1 MLLERSQMF
10 RRHSVER
17 DKVRFDPRL
26 YLSSHLSFCSLQSLS
41 IVRLLLS
48 YPKFFRTRLVMV
60 FPLASFLSFD
70 EHRRSPFL
78 PNDLD
83 DRFVCFSLLLCSFH
97 HFYVGAAASCCT
109 LHVSYMLSSL
119 SSFSPSPHTVFVR
132 YNHAISIH
140 VSFWLSRQLLLK
152 TPTDDGI
159 SITWANPSNLCSS
172 PS

>member
-83 DRFVCFSLLLCSFH
+83 DRFVCFSLLLCSFTTSMLALLH
-97 HFYVGAAASCCT
+97 PVAHFMYRTCCP
-109 LHVSYMLSSL
+109 LY
-119 SSFSPSPHTVFVR
+119 P
-132 YNHAISIH
+132 
-140 VSFWLSRQLLLK
+140 LSRPLRTLCLSVTIMQSRYMF
-152 TPTDDGI
+152 PFG
-159 SITWANPSNLCSS
+159 SHANCF
-172 PS
+172 